1 MNISSKGLFARCWN
15 FFGEFDLYQATMI
28 KWTRS
33 NDEIRGFCD
42 RRSTRIWTPPIKIHH
57 FEDQIKILKW
67 ILTFGQLM
75 NEHPLWWNRKWNL
88 LHPRATLA
96 YVSYHLLQIKWFL
109 SEQVILFP
117 KRWIMTPFGWKME
130 KLWKSSSLWRLFEL
144 EILDFDE
151 SRIPNLAQHTT
162 SSNT

>member
-1 MNISSKGLFARCWN
+1 MMKFVVFAIEGQLGFGFHQSKSTILNIK
-15 FFGEFDLYQATMI
+15 
-28 KWTRS
+28 K
-33 NDEIRGFCD
+33 
-42 RRSTRIWTPPIKIHH
+42 
-57 FEDQIKILKW
+57 KILKW

-88 LHPRATLA
+88 LHPRATLT
-96 YVSYHLLQIKWFL
+96 YVSYHLLQMKWFL
-109 SEQVILFP
+109 SEQVIVYS